1 MNKDTRLLK
10 GNVAVSGGTGTV
22 PVRADGQRLDR
33 SFGPT
38 FTEAERM
45 FERMAEVTRRA
56 AENAFSFFSERGG
69 ELGRELEDWF
79 KAETELLRPAP
90 IEITE
95 SPKEITVKAI
105 VAGFDP
111 KNIEVKVKD
120 NSLTINGE
128 SEEKKRKDDEST
140 FYSEWRSNRFFRQ
153 MTLPSEVDA
162 ERTRADLSDGVLEIV
177 LPKLRGKEPT
187 KVKVHS

>member
-95 SPKEITVKAI
+95 NPKEITVKAI

-111 KNIEVKVKD
+111 EDIEVKVKD

-128 SEEKKRKDDEST
+128 SEEKNRKDDEST

>member
-95 SPKEITVKAI
+95 NSKEIKVKAI

-111 KNIEVKVKD
+111 ENIEVKVKD

-128 SEEKKRKDDEST
+128 SEEKKRNDDEST

>member
-1 MNKDTRLLK
+1 
-10 GNVAVSGGTGTV
+10 
-22 PVRADGQRLDR
+22 
-33 SFGPT
+33 
-38 FTEAERM
+38 M

-95 SPKEITVKAI
+95 NPKEIKVKAI

-111 KNIEVKVKD
+111 EDIEVKVKD

-128 SEEKKRKDDEST
+128 SEEKKRNDDEST

-187 KVKVHS
+187 TVKVHS

>member
-95 SPKEITVKAI
+95 NSKEIKVKAI

-111 KNIEVKVKD
+111 EDIEVKVKD

-128 SEEKKRKDDEST
+128 SEEKNRKDDEST

>member
-1 MNKDTRLLK
+1 MNKDTRMLK

-95 SPKEITVKAI
+95 NPKEITVKAI

-111 KNIEVKVKD
+111 EDIEVKVKD

-128 SEEKKRKDDEST
+128 SEEKKRNDDEST